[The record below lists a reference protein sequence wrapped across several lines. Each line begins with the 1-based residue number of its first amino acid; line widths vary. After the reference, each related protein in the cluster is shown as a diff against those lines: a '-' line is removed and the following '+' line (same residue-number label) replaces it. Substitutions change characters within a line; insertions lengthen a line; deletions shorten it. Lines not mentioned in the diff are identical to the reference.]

1 MIFSFGVQ
9 RLNSLKIYLFFLLE
23 VAGKLARETV
33 LVVGLGEIGGALF
46 ELLKEKSGF
55 IVYGLDLDRTKMS
68 AAIQDPSKL
77 PRKTDI
83 LHICLPCKNQENFV
97 ATVANYLNQFNPK
110 LLIINSTVPPGT
122 TKKIQQSSKCLVA
135 HSPARGVHKN
145 PEYMKWE
152 MKRWTKYIG
161 GTDAKSAEAACK
173 HFQKIGLKVKTLK
186 SCAETELAKLF
197 ETTYRAWMIACFQE
211 MHRISRAFEADFDDL
226 VDFLEDT
233 HRVRLDRPIMFPGFI
248 GGHCLIPNTELLL
261 QSYESEFLQLILK
274 SNRKR
279 KEELK
284 DKKVQ
289 KEAAKIAKRA
299 EALEKELGE
308 ETEECD

>member
-1 MIFSFGVQ
+1 
-9 RLNSLKIYLFFLLE
+9 
-23 VAGKLARETV
+23 LAKETV
-33 LVVGLGEIGGALF
+33 LVVGLGEIGRTLF
-46 ELLKEKSGF
+46 ELLKEKSSF
-55 IVYGLDLDRTKMS
+55 SVYGLDLDKTKMH
-68 AAIQDPSKL
+68 ATRQDPSKL
-77 PRKTDI
+77 PKEVDTM
-83 LHICLPCKNQENFV
+83 HICLPCKDQDKFV
-97 ATVANYLNQFNPK
+97 ATVTSYTSQFQPK

-122 TKKIQQSSKCLVA
+122 TKKVQQSCTCLVA
-135 HSPARGVHKN
+135 HSPARGVHKS
-145 PEYMKWE
+145 PEHMKWE
-152 MKRWTKYIG
+152 MRRWTKYVG
-161 GTDAKSAEAACK
+161 GSSAKAAEAACK
-173 HFQKIGLKVKTLK
+173 HFEKMGLKVKTLK

-211 MHRISRAFEADFDDL
+211 MHRIARALEANFGDV

-261 QSYESEFLQLILK
+261 QSYDSEFLRLILE
-274 SNRKR
+274 SNQKR

-289 KEAAKIAKRA
+289 KEAEKVADRV

-308 ETEECD
+308 KPEECD